1 MAAPSVPANPALV
14 TRRVVTARD
23 AEGRSVIASD
33 GPSPVNVAVLHPDF
47 VINELWRS
55 DVPADNLAAGEPV
68 SGTDLEPG
76 AGGNVLKIVH
86 LPPDSEYLGAMDPAA
101 AFAELGESGAAAATA
116 HDNSPHPMMHQTNTV
131 DYVIILSGEVH
142 VVLDRQETVVRAG
155 DVVVQRG
162 TNHAWSN
169 RSNAPCVF
177 AAVLNAAQPIA
188 QLS

>member
-14 TRRVVTARD
+14 TRR